1 MPELKFSA
9 RTHPELVRQ
18 VREWL
23 ATSEGERSMTDV
35 ITESSELTK
44 DALRIIAA
52 FDARRFPT
60 DGVERVLG
68 HLRALLEAMAEDP
81 GRRLADLPWVGDRHS
96 DPLSGD
102 WGAPADNPALDD
114 SIPDLDGLDESELDG
129 LIERLR
135 RAETA

>member
-23 ATSEGERSMTDV
+23 ATSEGERSMSDV

-52 FDARRFPT
+52 A
-60 DGVERVLG
+60 
-68 HLRALLEAMAEDP
+68 
-81 GRRLADLPWVGDRHS
+81 
-96 DPLSGD
+96 
-102 WGAPADNPALDD
+102 APAPVA
-114 SIPDLDGLDESELDG
+114 ESELVKTLTKLGYRATDLTRATLVAGLDSVNGANDG
-129 LIERLR
+129 LMMKTAKKAGKTMLFTMTP
-135 RAETA
+135 RAAKQMRKLLG

>member
-23 ATSEGERSMTDV
+23 ATSEGERSMVDV

-52 FDARRFPT
+52 A
-60 DGVERVLG
+60 
-68 HLRALLEAMAEDP
+68 
-81 GRRLADLPWVGDRHS
+81 
-96 DPLSGD
+96 
-102 WGAPADNPALDD
+102 APAPVA
-114 SIPDLDGLDESELDG
+114 ESELVKTLTKLGYRATDLTRATLVAGLDSVSGANDG
-129 LIERLR
+129 LMVKTVK
-135 RAETA
+135 RAGKTMLFTMTPRAAKQMRKLLS

>member
-23 ATSEGERSMTDV
+23 ASAAGERTMADV

-52 FDARRFPT
+52 A
-60 DGVERVLG
+60 
-68 HLRALLEAMAEDP
+68 
-81 GRRLADLPWVGDRHS
+81 
-96 DPLSGD
+96 
-102 WGAPADNPALDD
+102 APAPVAESDLVKTLTNLGYRATDLTRATLIAGLDTVRGAD
-114 SIPDLDGLDESELDG
+114 DGLVMQTAKKAGKTMLFTMTP
-129 LIERLR
+129 
-135 RAETA
+135 RAAKQMRKLLG

>member
-23 ATSEGERSMTDV
+23 ATAAGERTMADV

-52 FDARRFPT
+52 A
-60 DGVERVLG
+60 
-68 HLRALLEAMAEDP
+68 
-81 GRRLADLPWVGDRHS
+81 
-96 DPLSGD
+96 
-102 WGAPADNPALDD
+102 APAPVAESDLMKTLTNLGYRATDMTRATLVAGLDTVRGVD
-114 SIPDLDGLDESELDG
+114 DGLVVQTAKKAGKTMLFMMTP
-129 LIERLR
+129 
-135 RAETA
+135 RAAKQARKLLG

>member
-23 ATSEGERSMTDV
+23 ATSEGERSMSDV

-52 FDARRFPT
+52 A
-60 DGVERVLG
+60 
-68 HLRALLEAMAEDP
+68 
-81 GRRLADLPWVGDRHS
+81 
-96 DPLSGD
+96 
-102 WGAPADNPALDD
+102 APAPVA
-114 SIPDLDGLDESELDG
+114 ESELVKTLTKLGYRATDLTRATLVAG
-129 LIERLR
+129 LDSVSVANNGLVMKTAKKAGKTMLFTMTPRAAKQVRKRLV
-135 RAETA
+135 

>member
-23 ATSEGERSMTDV
+23 ATSEGERSMSDV

-52 FDARRFPT
+52 A
-60 DGVERVLG
+60 
-68 HLRALLEAMAEDP
+68 
-81 GRRLADLPWVGDRHS
+81 
-96 DPLSGD
+96 
-102 WGAPADNPALDD
+102 APAPVA
-114 SIPDLDGLDESELDG
+114 ESELVKTLTKLGYRATDVTRATLVAGIDSVSGTTDG
-129 LIERLR
+129 LIVKTAKKAGKSMLFTMTPRAAKQMRRLLG
-135 RAETA
+135 

>member
-23 ATSEGERSMTDV
+23 ATAEGERTMTDV

-52 FDARRFPT
+52 A
-60 DGVERVLG
+60 
-68 HLRALLEAMAEDP
+68 
-81 GRRLADLPWVGDRHS
+81 
-96 DPLSGD
+96 
-102 WGAPADNPALDD
+102 APAPVA
-114 SIPDLDGLDESELDG
+114 ESELVKTLTKLG
-129 LIERLR
+129 LPGHRSHARHAGR
-135 RAETA
+135 RARLGQRRQRRPHGQDREEGGQDDALRDDASRSEADAQALGVTADIVALPPS

>member
-23 ATSEGERSMTDV
+23 ATASGERTMADV

-52 FDARRFPT
+52 A
-60 DGVERVLG
+60 
-68 HLRALLEAMAEDP
+68 
-81 GRRLADLPWVGDRHS
+81 
-96 DPLSGD
+96 
-102 WGAPADNPALDD
+102 APAPVAESDLLKTLTNLGYRATDLTRATLVAGLDTVRGVD
-114 SIPDLDGLDESELDG
+114 DGLVMQAAKKAGKTMLFMMTPRAAKQMRKLLD
-129 LIERLR
+129 
-135 RAETA
+135 

>member
-23 ATSEGERSMTDV
+23 ATSEGERSMSDV

-52 FDARRFPT
+52 A
-60 DGVERVLG
+60 
-68 HLRALLEAMAEDP
+68 
-81 GRRLADLPWVGDRHS
+81 
-96 DPLSGD
+96 
-102 WGAPADNPALDD
+102 APAPVA
-114 SIPDLDGLDESELDG
+114 ESELVKTLTKLGYRATDLTRATLVAGLDSVNGANDG
-129 LIERLR
+129 LMMKTAKKAGKTMLFTMTPRAAKQMRRLLS
-135 RAETA
+135 

>member
-23 ATSEGERSMTDV
+23 ATSEGERSLSDV

-52 FDARRFPT
+52 AAPKPVADNEL
-60 DGVERVLG
+60 V
-68 HLRALLEAMAEDP
+68 RALTES
-81 GRRLADLPWVGDRHS
+81 R
-96 DPLSGD
+96 
-102 WGAPADNPALDD
+102 PATSVARVR
-114 SIPDLDGLDESELDG
+114 SVA
-129 LIERLR
+129 R
-135 RAETA
+135 

>member
-23 ATSEGERSMTDV
+23 ATAEGERSMAHV

-52 FDARRFPT
+52 A
-60 DGVERVLG
+60 
-68 HLRALLEAMAEDP
+68 
-81 GRRLADLPWVGDRHS
+81 
-96 DPLSGD
+96 
-102 WGAPADNPALDD
+102 APAPVA
-114 SIPDLDGLDESELDG
+114 ESELVKTLTKLGYRATDLTRATLVAGLGSVSGANDG
-129 LIERLR
+129 LMMKTAKKAGKTMLFTMSP
-135 RAETA
+135 RAAKQMRKLLG